1 MGNKSKYLHLFVLL
15 FLIINSTATEPPNVI
30 GIWTCSQK
38 DCKVEIYKV
47 GTTYEAKLIWARKE
61 LDEKGNPKLDIKN
74 PDPAKRK
81 LPIIGSKTLWNA
93 KYNPVSGFF
102 EDATAYRN
110 GKYFCGKFKLNQDGS
125 ITITGYN
132 CTLKFLKFSD
142 TWTRVK

>member
-1 MGNKSKYLHLFVLL
+1 MKLFSLL
-15 FLIINSTATEPPNVI
+15 LIILFSIVSFATEPPNVL
-30 GIWTCSQK
+30 GTWTCSQK

-61 LDEKGNPKLDIKN
+61 LDEKGNSKLDVKN

-93 KYNPVSGFF
+93 KYNATTGYF
-102 EDATAYRN
+102 EGATAYRN

-125 ITITGYN
+125 IIITGYN